1 MKFGD
6 KLILLRKKKG
16 LSQEDLAEKLG
27 VSRQSVSKWESN
39 NTYPETDKIIQI
51 CNIFDC
57 SMDDL
62 INDKVTDIN
71 QASRKNKINWNDTKE
86 SFLDFI
92 TKTINMF
99 SQMNFTTGFKCLLE
113 MAIIA
118 FCLYILGLFLC
129 NTASHIFGSIFIFIN
144 STIAFRIE
152 SITKFI
158 LYLLWYLI
166 SIIILIH
173 VFKIKYLNQYET
185 NINIVT
191 TKEQKEKDNSDNTT
205 KNEEVKSNEKT
216 FKVDNSKS
224 FEFLKVLANI
234 LIWIIKII
242 IAWILI
248 GFAIG
253 IVAMIVLSILSLT
266 LVPIHILFLGAFL
279 SLLGITIINTE
290 ILTAGVCF
298 IGNKKINIKIFI
310 IILIGSLLLCGV
322 GIAETIVSAK
332 NIKLI
337 EDDNYYTKLEEQKL
351 NLVYENDLV
360 IVKEG
365 DGRIDSYDYIIDNTM
380 QDNDIEIITQID
392 PRYLKLEIDT
402 YQTLDMDQMKEIR
415 IRETFN
421 GNFKE
426 LFKLIKE
433 DLKKNQLHIQ
443 TEYNDYSET
452 TTIKA
457 NETTIQ
463 KLVENLKKLY
473 LVEEQKDENTWHIE
487 LRDDKVYFPNG
498 IDGYYDAREDNVHL
512 NDIENYECIRSITET
527 EWGDKIIYNCHYKEE
542 IEE

>member
-71 QASRKNKINWNDTKE
+71 QASRKNKINWNDAKD

-99 SQMNFTTGFKCLLE
+99 SQINFTTGFKCLLE
-113 MAIIA
+113 MTIIA

-129 NTASHIFGSIFIFIN
+129 NTISHIFGSIFIFIS
-144 STIAFRIE
+144 STISFRIE

-158 LYLLWYLI
+158 LYLLWYLL

-173 VFKIKYLNQYET
+173 VFKIKYLTQYENNT
-185 NINIVT
+185 NIVAI
-191 TKEQKEKDNSDNTT
+191 KEKKEKDSSDNTT
-205 KNEEVKSNEKT
+205 GNEKLKT
-216 FKVDNSKS
+216 NENTIKIDNSKS
-224 FEFLKVLANI
+224 YEFLKVLANI

-248 GFAIG
+248 LFALG
-253 IVAMIVLSILSLT
+253 IVVMTVLSILSLT

-298 IGNKKINIKIFI
+298 IGNKKINIKLFI

-322 GIAETIVSAK
+322 GIAETIISAK
-332 NIKLI
+332 NIKII
-337 EDDNYYTKLEEQKL
+337 EDSNYYSKIEEQKL
-351 NLVYENDLV
+351 NLTYENDLV
-360 IVKEG
+360 IIKEG

-380 QDNDIEIITQID
+380 NDNDIEIITLID

-402 YQTLDMDQMKEIR
+402 YQTQNMDQMKEIR

-426 LFKLIKE
+426 LFKLLKK

-443 TEYNDYSET
+443 TEYNDYSEI

-473 LVEEQKDENTWHIE
+473 LVEEKKDENTWHIE
-487 LRDDKVYFPNG
+487 LRDDKVYLPNG
-498 IDGYYDAREDNVHL
+498 IDGYYDARDDSIHP
-512 NDIENYECIRSITET
+512 NDIENYECIRSITILC
-527 EWGDKIIYNCHYKEE
+527 IIYSVT
-542 IEE
+542 

>member
-16 LSQEDLAEKLG
+16 LSQEELAEKLG

-71 QASRKNKINWNDTKE
+71 QASRKNKINWNDTKD

-99 SQMNFTTGFKCLLE
+99 SQMNFATGFKCLLE

-129 NTASHIFGSIFIFIN
+129 NTTSHIFGSIFIFI
-144 STIAFRIE
+144 STTISFRIE

-158 LYLLWYLI
+158 LYLLWYLL

-173 VFKIKYLNQYET
+173 VFRIKYLTQYENNT
-185 NINIVT
+185 NIVAIKEK
-191 TKEQKEKDNSDNTT
+191 KEQDSSDNTT
-205 KNEEVKSNEKT
+205 KNEDIKPNENTIK
-216 FKVDNSKS
+216 FDNSKS
-224 FEFLKVLANI
+224 YEFLKVLANI

-253 IVAMIVLSILSLT
+253 IVVMTVLSILSLT

-298 IGNKKINIKIFI
+298 IGNKKINIKLFI
-310 IILIGSLLLCGV
+310 IILISSLLLCGV
-322 GIAETIVSAK
+322 GITETIISAK
-332 NIKLI
+332 NIKII
-337 EDDNYYTKLEEQKL
+337 EDNNYYSKVEEQKL
-351 NLVYENDLV
+351 NLTYENDLV
-360 IVKEG
+360 IIKEG

-380 QDNDIEIITQID
+380 NDNDIEIITLID

-402 YQTLDMDQMKEIR
+402 YQTQNMDQMKEVR

-426 LFKLIKE
+426 LFKLLKE

-443 TEYNDYSET
+443 TEYNDYSEI

-473 LVEEQKDENTWHIE
+473 LVEENKDENTWHIE
-487 LRDDKVYFPNG
+487 LRDDKVYLPNG
-498 IDGYYDAREDNVHL
+498 IDGYYDARDDSIHL

>member
-1 MKFGD
+1 
-6 KLILLRKKKG
+6 
-16 LSQEDLAEKLG
+16 
-27 VSRQSVSKWESN
+27 
-39 NTYPETDKIIQI
+39 
-51 CNIFDC
+51 
-57 SMDDL
+57 
-62 INDKVTDIN
+62 
-71 QASRKNKINWNDTKE
+71 
-86 SFLDFI
+86 
-92 TKTINMF
+92 
-99 SQMNFTTGFKCLLE
+99 
-113 MAIIA
+113 
-118 FCLYILGLFLC
+118 
-129 NTASHIFGSIFIFIN
+129 
-144 STIAFRIE
+144 
-152 SITKFI
+152 
-158 LYLLWYLI
+158 
-166 SIIILIH
+166 
-173 VFKIKYLNQYET
+173 
-185 NINIVT
+185 
-191 TKEQKEKDNSDNTT
+191 
-205 KNEEVKSNEKT
+205 
-216 FKVDNSKS
+216 
-224 FEFLKVLANI
+224 
-234 LIWIIKII
+234 
-242 IAWILI
+242 
-248 GFAIG
+248 
-253 IVAMIVLSILSLT
+253 MIVLTVLSLT

-298 IGNKKINIKIFI
+298 IGNKKINIQLFI

-322 GIAETIVSAK
+322 GIAETIISAK

-337 EDDNYYTKLEEQKL
+337 EDANYYTKLEEQKL

-426 LFKLIKE
+426 LFKLLKE

-498 IDGYYDAREDNVHL
+498 IDGYYDA
-512 NDIENYECIRSITET
+512 
-527 EWGDKIIYNCHYKEE
+527 
-542 IEE
+542 